1 MPSLYIHIP
10 FCKQACYY
18 CDFHFSV
25 NQSNKTAIVNAL
37 SKEISLQKNYLPTV
51 SLETIYFGG
60 GTPSLLSERELFSI
74 METIHETFSLDKNI
88 EITLEANPDDL
99 SIEKLKLFKKA
110 GINRLSIGTQSFQD
124 TCLQY
129 LNRAHNATQAQTSIL
144 DAQSIGFDNIS
155 IDLIYA
161 IPVATH
167 QTWQQDLQQATN
179 LNIQHI
185 SAYCLTI
192 EEQTVFGKHL
202 KNNQMSPI
210 DDEFAS
216 QQFNAL
222 IHHLNQNGFEQYEIS
237 NFAKDRLYSKHNSNY
252 WIKNPYLG
260 IGPSAHSYNGTS
272 RQFNV
277 ISNGKYL
284 QNIQKNILPYTK
296 EVLSKADKVNEY
308 IMTSLRTIWGCDL
321 NKVFNSFGI
330 NLLNVNK
337 SYIDEYID
345 KKLLNLDNN
354 ILKLTN
360 NGKLFAD
367 KIASD
372 LFIVE

>member
-1 MPSLYIHIP
+1 MPSLYIHVP
-10 FCKQACYY
+10 FCKQACHY

-25 NQSNKTAIVNAL
+25 NQNNK
-37 SKEISLQKNYLPTV
+37 KEIVQALAKEITLQKDYLPA
-51 SLETIYFGG
+51 SPLQTIYFGG
-60 GTPSLLSERELFSI
+60 GTPSLLDESEFSYLVN
-74 METIHETFSLDKNI
+74 TIHKTFSLSSNA

-99 SIEKLKLFKKA
+99 TLEKLHLFKKS

-124 TCLQY
+124 ICLKY
-129 LNRAHNATQAQTSIL
+129 LNRAHNATQAQQSIL
-144 DAQSIGFDNIS
+144 EAQNLGFDNIS

-161 IPVATH
+161 IPVADH
-167 QTWQQDLQQATN
+167 KTWQQDLEQATS
-179 LNIQHI
+179 LQIQHI

-192 EEQTVFGKHL
+192 EEQTVFGRML
-202 KNNQMSPI
+202 QRNQMPPI

-216 QQFNAL
+216 QQFNTL
-222 IHHLNQNGFEQYEIS
+222 INHLSQHEFEQYEIS
-237 NFAKDRLYSKHNSNY
+237 NFAKNQSYSQHNSNY

-260 IGPSAHSYNGTS
+260 IGPSAHSYNGTT

-277 ISNGKYL
+277 ASNGKYL
-284 QNIQKNILPYTK
+284 KSIQQNTVPYSLEK
-296 EVLSKADKVNEY
+296 LSKIDQVNEY

-330 NLLNVNK
+330 NVLIQNK

-345 KKLLNLDNN
+345 KKLLKLENN

>member
-10 FCKQACYY
+10 FCKQACHY

-25 NQSNKTAIVNAL
+25 NQRDQSAVVQAL
-37 SKEISLQKNYLPTV
+37 AQEITLQKNYLPT
-51 SLETIYFGG
+51 SQLDTIYFGG
-60 GTPSLLSERELFSI
+60 GTPSLLNEYELSYL
-74 METIHETFSLDKNI
+74 MDTIHKTFSLDKDA
-88 EITLEANPDDL
+88 EVTLEANPDDL
-99 SIEKLKLFKKA
+99 TLEKLNLFKKS

-124 TCLQY
+124 ICLSY
-129 LNRAHNATQAQTSIL
+129 LNRAHNASQAKQSIA
-144 DAQSIGFDNIS
+144 DAQNLGFDNIS

-161 IPVATH
+161 IPVANH
-167 QTWQQDLQQATN
+167 DTWQQDLEQATA
-179 LNIQHI
+179 LQIQHI

-192 EEQTVFGKHL
+192 EEKTTFGRML
-202 KNNQMSPI
+202 QNNQMPPI

-216 QQFNAL
+216 QQFNTL
-222 IHHLNQNGFEQYEIS
+222 ISHLSEHGFEQYEIS
-237 NFAKDRLYSKHNSNY
+237 NFAKNQIYSKHNSNY

-260 IGPSAHSYNGTS
+260 IGPSAHSYNGAS

-277 ISNGKYL
+277 TSNGKYL
-284 QNIQKNILPYTK
+284 KSIQQNMVPFSLENLTK
-296 EVLSKADKVNEY
+296 IDQVNEY

-321 NKVFNSFGI
+321 DKVFNNFGI
-330 NLLNVNK
+330 NMLNHNK

-345 KKLLNLDNN
+345 KKLLKIEDNV
-354 ILKLTN
+354 LKLTN
-360 NGKLFAD
+360 HGKLFAD

>member
-10 FCKQACYY
+10 FCKQACHY

-25 NQSNKTAIVNAL
+25 NQRDQSAVVQAL
-37 SKEISLQKNYLPTV
+37 AQEIILQKNYLPT
-51 SLETIYFGG
+51 SQLDTIYFGG
-60 GTPSLLSERELFSI
+60 GTPSLLNEYELSYL
-74 METIHETFSLDKNI
+74 MDTIHKTFSLDKDA
-88 EITLEANPDDL
+88 EVTLEANPDDL
-99 SIEKLKLFKKA
+99 TLEKLNLFKKS

-124 TCLQY
+124 ICLSY
-129 LNRAHNATQAQTSIL
+129 LNRAHNASQAKQSIA
-144 DAQSIGFDNIS
+144 DAQNLGFDNIS

-161 IPVATH
+161 IPVANH
-167 QTWQQDLQQATN
+167 DTWQQDLEQATA
-179 LNIQHI
+179 LQIQHI

-192 EEQTVFGKHL
+192 EEKTTFGRML
-202 KNNQMSPI
+202 QNNQMPPI

-222 IHHLNQNGFEQYEIS
+222 ISHLGEHGFEQYEIS
-237 NFAKDRLYSKHNSNY
+237 NFAKNQIYSKHNSNY

-260 IGPSAHSYNGTS
+260 IGPSAHSYNGSS

-277 ISNGKYL
+277 TSNGKYL
-284 QNIQKNILPYTK
+284 KSIQQNMVPSSLENLTK
-296 EVLSKADKVNEY
+296 IDQVNEY

-321 NKVFNSFGI
+321 DKVFNNFGI
-330 NLLNVNK
+330 NMLNHNK

-345 KKLLNLDNN
+345 KKLLKIEDNV
-354 ILKLTN
+354 LKLTN
-360 NGKLFAD
+360 HGKLFAD

>member
-25 NQSNKTAIVNAL
+25 NQSNKAEIVDAL
-37 SKEISLQKNYLPTV
+37 SREILLQKNYLPSV
-51 SLETIYFGG
+51 PLETIYFGG
-60 GTPSLLSERELFSI
+60 GTPSLLNERELFTI
-74 METIHETFSLDKNI
+74 METIHETFSLNKNI
-88 EITLEANPDDL
+88 EVTLEANPDDL
-99 SIEKLKLFKKA
+99 SPEVLRLFKKA

-124 TCLQY
+124 ACLQY
-129 LNRAHNATQAQTSIL
+129 LNRAHNATQAQKSIL
-144 DAQSIGFDNIS
+144 DAQSLGFDNIS

-161 IPVATH
+161 IPIANH

-192 EEQTVFGKHL
+192 EEQTVFGKYL
-202 KNNQMSPI
+202 KNNRMSPI

-237 NFAKDRLYSKHNSNY
+237 NFAKNGLYSKHNSNY

-277 ISNGKYL
+277 ASNGKYL

-354 ILKLTN
+354 VLKLTN
-360 NGKLFAD
+360 SGKLFAD